1 MKTSRTGA
9 PRCARRGAGR
19 PRRIALP
26 APAPPRAAG
35 PHRQHARADRPARRR
50 RRRSTRSSAR
60 STSSSSTSAAACS
73 AARSSGS
80 SRTTSPSPTWRAR
93 STSSSI
99 TADKVDLLMGPYAT
113 GAILSAMGVAQ
124 RYNKVLVHH
133 TLGIPSLAKYDMQ
146 FPAWSLG
153 SDPATTVPNTRLRRA
168 RRRPEAAEDGRRR
181 HQQVPVDPLHDRRRA
196 RGAEEARPHGG
207 AVPRVG
213 VRQPRLR
220 PDRQPRQGRQARLR
234 LGRRDRP
241 RRQPAARRDEED
253 RLRAAAALL
262 PLSGARAAGHAAR
275 RRRTRSR

>member
-1 MKTSRTGA
+1 
-9 PRCARRGAGR
+9 
-19 PRRIALP
+19 
-26 APAPPRAAG
+26 
-35 PHRQHARADRPARRR
+35 
-50 RRRSTRSSAR
+50 
-60 STSSSSTSAAACS
+60 
-73 AARSSGS
+73 
-80 SRTTSPSPTWRAR
+80 
-93 STSSSI
+93 
-99 TADKVDLLMGPYAT
+99 MGPYAT

-153 SDPATTVPNTRLRRA
+153 SDPATTVPNTHLRRA

-181 HQQVPVDPLHDRRRA
+181 HQQVPVDPVHDGRRA
-196 RGAEEARPHGG
+196 RGDEEARPHRG

-213 VRQPRLR
+213 LRQPRLR

-262 PLSGARAAGHAAR
+262 PLPRARAAGLAAGGEERALGDDLRGPAAVHRRRRAPPSSSSSTASAPPRPASPTRRSRRRR
-275 RRRTRSR
+275 RRRTPPGRSSRPASSRPRASTTRRSRPG